1 MNELPTAPGEPQYL
15 SHTASLE
22 FLGMPIG
29 TQRLLSK
36 FEAANLDILGLT
48 REEAAELT
56 PEALE
61 ERANA
66 IAQSSDLFIG
76 S

>member
-1 MNELPTAPGEPQYL
+1 MNEIPTAPGEPQYL
-15 SHTASLE
+15 SHRASLE

-29 TQRLLSK
+29 TERLLSK
-36 FEAANLDILGLT
+36 FESANLDILGLS

-61 ERANA
+61 EQANA
-66 IAQSSDLFIG
+66 LAQSSDLFIG
-76 S
+76 A